1 MAESVYI
8 PLPVSTVQEAAELP
22 SKTYRLDLEEGRILG
37 MVDGQEAVRQAILK
51 AIITPRWKCLI
62 YDNQYGSE
70 IEAAVIQS
78 QGSAS
83 QDYIKAVVPGFVRD
97 ALRPDKR
104 ISKVSNFVFAFS
116 DEEKA
121 KYFPDLSNALEN
133 GRISGDSI
141 FISFDAETIYG
152 TVRVEEVI

>member
-8 PLPVSTVQEAAELP
+8 PLAVSTVQEAAELP

-37 MVDGQEAVRQAILK
+37 MVDGQEAVRQAIHK

-78 QGSAS
+78 HGSAS
-83 QDYIKAVVPGFVRD
+83 QDYIKTVVPGFVRD

-121 KYFPDLSNALEN
+121 EYFPDLVQALE
-133 GRISGDSI
+133 GDEVGGDSI
-141 FISFDAETIYG
+141 FVCFDAETIYG
-152 TVRVEEVI
+152 AVKVKEVI